1 LPNFLSEHNTR
12 VKSRTAIT
20 RDKLTEGMI
29 IKCRYASQDL
39 STGEYIFLVLDTSYK
54 GHLHALSMNEFNS
67 RTFREL
73 AATVGTTPVPGR
85 LFEKNNILKL
95 KLPGSPRTMYGGLL
109 KSGMGSKYNTSY
121 RTLDIKKMT
130 GIMLLEYNLEN

>member
-1 LPNFLSEHNTR
+1 MANFLSEHNTR
-12 VKSRTAIT
+12 VKSRTAISSN
-20 RDKLTEGMI
+20 KLTEGMV

-54 GHLHALSMNEFNS
+54 GHLHALSLNEFNS
-67 RTFREL
+67 KTFRAL
-73 AATVGTTPVPGR
+73 AAKVGTAPVLGPR
-85 LFEKNNILKL
+85 FEKNNILKL
-95 KLPGSPRTMYGGLL
+95 ELSGSPRGMYEGML